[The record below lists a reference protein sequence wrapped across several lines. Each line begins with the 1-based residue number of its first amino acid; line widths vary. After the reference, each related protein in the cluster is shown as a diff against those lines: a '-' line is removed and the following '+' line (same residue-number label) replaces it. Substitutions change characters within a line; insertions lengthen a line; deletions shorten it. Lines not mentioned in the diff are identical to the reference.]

1 MLDILTTK
9 TQSGSTILN
18 QNFLC
23 REMTLVQ
30 HRTSQP
36 TPLTA
41 RHTLPKVHFNP
52 AYIALHRVH
61 FKKNALL
68 LSLLGSALLGL
79 GFLGKEEESYM
90 CHWTLHSFNNN
101 PITNPSLQKKESFI
115 TKALKRLASLEKSL
129 QILWKCRDLL
139 SWTDL
144 NRVSYSPTLQTLPS
158 YSRKPTLF
166 GHVVSDLRKA

>member
-1 MLDILTTK
+1 MTSLTPPQRGSLDHGGFSSVLIATRLGHRQVVHISPPLFSLQALDVLDILTTK

-90 CHWTLHSFNNN
+90 CHWALHSFNNN
-101 PITNPSLQKKESFI
+101 PITNPSLQKKSLLL
-115 TKALKRLASLEKSL
+115 LK
-129 QILWKCRDLL
+129 
-139 SWTDL
+139 
-144 NRVSYSPTLQTLPS
+144 P
-158 YSRKPTLF
+158 
-166 GHVVSDLRKA
+166 